1 MPIGIAAVN
10 LPYQNDITI
19 KNKIMATTKWAIDPT
34 HSEIGFK
41 VKHMMFTNVSGKF
54 DTYDA
59 TIETDDDNFE
69 NANMEFS
76 ANINSINTNNTDRD
90 NHLKSA
96 DFFDADN
103 HPKLTFKAS
112 SFTKIDGHNYEL
124 TGDLTIK
131 GITKTVKFPVEFS
144 GLMKDP
150 WGNTKAGLNIEGK
163 INRKDWGLNW
173 NSALE
178 TGGVLVGEEV
188 KLNIELQ
195 LAKQ

>member
-1 MPIGIAAVN
+1 
-10 LPYQNDITI
+10 
-19 KNKIMATTKWAIDPT
+19 MATTKWAIDPT

-41 VKHMMFTNVSGKF
+41 VKHMMFTNVSGTF
-54 DTYDA
+54 AGYDA
-59 TIETDDDNFE
+59 TITTEDDNFE
-69 NANMEFS
+69 NANLEFS
-76 ANINSINTNNTDRD
+76 ANIDSISTNNPDRD
-90 NHLKSA
+90 NHLKSG
-96 DFFDADN
+96 DFFDAEN

-112 SFTKIDGHNYEL
+112 SFTKDGDDYEL
-124 TGDLTIK
+124 IGDLSIK
-131 GITKTVKFPVEFS
+131 DVTKSVKFPVEFS

-150 WGNTKAGLNIEGK
+150 WGNTKAGLNIYGK

-195 LAKQ
+195 LIKL